1 MQRSMLRRFLRG
13 GARWALALPG
23 AVLVADLSAATAGTD
38 PWSVGVVAMQTLFTG
53 AIARGLSIVCVVIAG
68 LTFAFG
74 EGQSKKQLAGV
85 VFGLGM
91 TLGAVNFLTWI
102 TGATVTTMTIE
113 QAAELGPGLE

>member
-1 MQRSMLRRFLRG
+1 MLRRFLRG
-13 GARWALALPG
+13 GARWALALP
-23 AVLVADLSAATAGTD
+23 ALVLVADLSAATAGTD
-38 PWSVGVVAMQTLFTG
+38 PWSVGVVALQALFTG

-91 TLGAVNFLTWI
+91 ALGATSFLTWV
-102 TGATVTTMTIE
+102 TGSTVAATTIE
-113 QAAELGPGLE
+113 QAAEVGAGLE

>member
-1 MQRSMLRRFLRG
+1 MQRSMLRRFLRR
-13 GARWALALPG
+13 GARWSLALP
-23 AVLVADLSAATAGTD
+23 ALVLVADLSAATAGTD
-38 PWSVGVVAMQTLFTG
+38 PWSVGVVALQALFTG

-91 TLGAVNFLTWI
+91 ALGATSFLTWV
-102 TGATVTTMTIE
+102 TGGTVAATTIE
-113 QAAELGPGLE
+113 QAAEVGTGLE